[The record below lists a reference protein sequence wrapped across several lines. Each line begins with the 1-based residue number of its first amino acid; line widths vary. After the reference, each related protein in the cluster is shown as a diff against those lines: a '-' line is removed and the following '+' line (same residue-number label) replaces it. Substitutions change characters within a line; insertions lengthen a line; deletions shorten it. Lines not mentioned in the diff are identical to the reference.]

1 MSDEQYPLHL
11 RGKRLEELFFFKKDA
26 ALADEKRRL
35 QKMVHDLETLSR
47 ISGIADEAILRKLI
61 MLDIHVE
68 VLATLSII
76 PLVEAAWA
84 DGKIDDPE
92 REAILKAAEGF
103 GLVEGQVTRDLFE
116 HALRNPP
123 PKGLVESWI
132 FYMQGLCQ
140 LLSKEERR
148 ALKKDVLR
156 RARTVAEAES
166 GIKKGAARLSRRK
179 EEALLR
185 LEQAFE
191 PLCFKI

>member
-35 QKMVHDLETLSR
+35 QKTAHDLETLSR
-47 ISGIADEAILRKLI
+47 ISGIADEAILRKLV

-84 DGKIDDPE
+84 DGKIDGPG

-103 GLVEGQVTRDLFE
+103 GLAEGHVTRGLLE
-116 HALRNPP
+116 HGLQNPP